1 MKKMKVG
8 LQLYSIRQA
17 MTEDMDSALAQVKAM
32 GYDYVEFSGGR
43 YGRTAAETRALLDKH
58 DLTCVSVHQS
68 PSFFE
73 NDPVDALDYV
83 VTLGAEFCVIPVCR
97 LPAYLE
103 DREKQ
108 FRLFREMTEAFR
120 QAGIRLLYHNHDH
133 ELTVLPGD
141 EIPLLDRIFR
151 EVPGLEPE
159 FDTCWLSYGGAEP
172 VTYLEQ
178 YATRLDVIHLKDYCC
193 DALPHRPMW
202 QLLAEGCPKPEKRS
216 QVDFRYAPVGMGVE
230 NWQRILSAARAS
242 SASYVVVEQ
251 DESRERS
258 PMEAAA
264 LSRRY
269 LQETFDL

>member
-8 LQLYSIRQA
+8 LQLYSVRQA
-17 MTEDMDSALAQVKAM
+17 LTEDMDQALGQVKAM
-32 GYDYVEFSGGR
+32 GYDFVEFSGGR

-73 NDPVDALDYV
+73 NDPADAVDYV
-83 VTLGAEFCVIPVCR
+83 KTLGAKFCVIPVVR

-103 DREKQ
+103 NWDSTMALFQKMVAA
-108 FRLFREMTEAFR
+108 FRE
-120 QAGIRLLYHNHDH
+120 AGITLLYHNHDH
-133 ELTVLPGD
+133 EVGCLPGD
-141 EIPLLDRIFR
+141 TMPLLDRILAA
-151 EVPGLEPE
+151 VPGLEPE
-159 FDTCWLSYGGAEP
+159 FDTCWLSYGGADP

-202 QLLAEGCPKPEKRS
+202 QLLAEGFPKPEKRS